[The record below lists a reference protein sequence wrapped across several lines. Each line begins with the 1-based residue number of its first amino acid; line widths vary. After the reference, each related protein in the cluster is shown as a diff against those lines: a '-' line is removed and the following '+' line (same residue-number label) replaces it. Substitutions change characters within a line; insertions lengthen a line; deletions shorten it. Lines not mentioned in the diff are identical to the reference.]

1 MKVRGFTMLFLVLI
15 LPLLAP
21 GAHAD
26 ATLLGTAAPFAVLAG
41 TTGPTP
47 TRLQI
52 NGNAG
57 LSPGASLTGATPCPG
72 VNCFKLTGVIDAR
85 NATAL
90 QAQNATSTAYNT
102 LAGLPFTS
110 DLTAQNLGGL
120 ILTPGVYT
128 FAWSAQLTGTLTL
141 NAQAILMR
149 SGSSRLAVR
158 SPPHPARP
166 L

>member
-21 GAHAD
+21 GAMLMPLFLEQR
-26 ATLLGTAAPFAVLAG
+26 LLLRYWLAPRDQHRHDYKSTAMRVSRRVLRS
-41 TTGPTP
+41 PEP
-47 TRLQI
+47 PVPWSKLLQTHRRDRRKECHR
-52 NGNAG
+52 A
-57 LSPGASLTGATPCPG
+57 ASSECY
-72 VNCFKLTGVIDAR
+72 
-85 NATAL
+85 
-90 QAQNATSTAYNT
+90 QHAYNT

-141 NAQAILMR
+141 NAKR
-149 SGSSRLAVR
+149 Y
-158 SPPHPARP
+158 
-166 L
+166 